1 MKKFYP
7 SLFLLSAFVMLPLQA
22 LAFTPSCTF
31 SNQVAREHHWV
42 VALVLVLLVS
52 FYFWRV
58 GSIKKERGLAA
69 LSALLFVLSATFP
82 LVVFDDVRL
91 CYGVSSGNMDKVVL
105 VSNLAVIIS
114 AFSVFLLTWWSV
126 FFLAGVRLFRFY
138 GLKNALRKQA
148 AAGFVLICMGCVGAL
163 YTLCVFAYLFDM
175 YFGPAEWPM

>member
-7 SLFLLSAFVMLPLQA
+7 SVFLLSAFVMLPSQA
-22 LAFTPSCTF
+22 LAFIPSCTF
-31 SNQVAREHHWV
+31 SNQVAREQHWV

-52 FYFWRV
+52 FYFWRA

-69 LSALLFVLSATFP
+69 LSALLFVLLATFP

-91 CYGVSSGNMDKVVL
+91 CYGVSSGNMDKVF

-114 AFSVFLLTWWSV
+114 VFSVFVLTWWSV

-148 AAGFVLICMGCVGAL
+148 AAGFVLICLGCVGAL

-175 YFGPAEWPM
+175 YSGPDNWMM